1 MKPLDGQR
9 SYELTPSQ
17 QLTIMNRQFAIK
29 RSIVNI
35 PTSIIVEEDLDL
47 GLLEVALRLA
57 VQRWD
62 MFGLRVFKV
71 GKQWRQYFGERDVLC
86 LRRVDFRGRKTS
98 QMNRFFARE
107 GSRTLPLVNE
117 PLAKLFIV
125 ITPEGHPGIFS
136 VMNHLIA
143 DSWAISSF
151 YKDVFDVYRALA
163 SGSALPK
170 SPQSFEPVLV
180 AELAYQESARFEAD
194 RQYWQREIS
203 GELPFYTSIL
213 GSKVLENY
221 RKRTRRPEARNSST
235 IFLRQ
240 AAKHTVRLVPA
251 SDVAA
256 CQAFLEAQRFP
267 SMQLLFHL
275 ALRVFLAAV
284 NGRAPDVTIMTTVAR
299 RGTLAEK
306 RSGGCR
312 VQSFTFRSILDE
324 ESTFAEALDSLL
336 TTQNSHFRHADFP
349 FWEYS
354 KMYHREYGTRPGD
367 LFYGLML
374 TFQTVSLTPA
384 GDARFHTMWHC
395 NGASAVDCYLTIM
408 DDDGSGALRCY
419 WEHRTARVKTKDID
433 ATHSAMLRVLRAG
446 IANPQLTIGQLMD
459 LVPPIN

>member
-1 MKPLDGQR
+1 MKPLDGPR

-17 QLTIMNRQFAIK
+17 QLTIMHRQFAIK

-35 PTSIIVEEDLDL
+35 PISIIVEEDLDL
-47 GLLEVALRLA
+47 ALLEVALRLA
-57 VQRWD
+57 IQRWD

-107 GSRTLPLVNE
+107 SSRTLPLANE
-117 PLAKLFIV
+117 PLAKVFIV

-163 SGSALPK
+163 SGSAMPK
-170 SPQSFEPVLV
+170 SPQSLEPVLV
-180 AELAYQESARFEAD
+180 DELAYQESARLEAD
-194 RQYWQREIS
+194 RQYWQHELS

-213 GSKVLENY
+213 GSKVLESY
-221 RKRTRRPEARNSST
+221 RRRKRKPDARNSST

-240 AAKHTVRLVPA
+240 AAKHTVKLVPA

-256 CQAFLEAQRFP
+256 CQAFLEAKRFS
-267 SMQLLFHL
+267 SMQLLFFL
-275 ALRVFLAAV
+275 AVRVFLAAV
-284 NGRAPDVTIMTTVAR
+284 NGRAPDVSILSTVAR

-324 ESTFAEALDSLL
+324 ETTFAEALDILL
-336 TTQNSHFRHADFP
+336 TTQNSHFRHTDFP
-349 FWEYS
+349 YWEYN
-354 KMYHREYGTRPGD
+354 KMSHQAYGTKPGET
-367 LFYGLML
+367 FNSLMF
-374 TFQTVSLTPA
+374 TFQTVPLTPA
-384 GDARFHTMWHC
+384 GDARFHTMWHS
-395 NGASAVDCYLTIM
+395 NGASAIDCYLTIM

-459 LVPPIN
+459 LVPPID